1 MTLKEVV
8 SECVQYCR
16 MAVVGA
22 TVFQFA
28 LGGMFAPSLQAQETK
43 TASPIKHVIII
54 VGENRT
60 FDHVFATYKPTNGQ
74 TVDNLLS
81 RKIINA
87 DGTPGPNFSQA
98 AQFQA
103 DDFHQDEYQISPEKH
118 AQDVVY
124 PTLPPPLTGGPSDV
138 CKDNG
143 ICTLA
148 QAMASEN
155 GLFPTYY
162 QYMLT
167 GGTGQP
173 SHVPDQRI
181 QNVLDLPSGPFQLT
195 SKSFP
200 YDSYAASP
208 VHRFYQMWQQED
220 CNIKYAT
227 AKNPSGWVDGHPAS
241 SKLNLFEGF
250 VKKVVND
257 LKANEELWESTAIFV
272 TVDEGGGYYDS
283 GYVQPL
289 DFFGDGTRIPM
300 IVVSPY
306 TSAGHISH
314 TYTDH
319 VSVLKFIER
328 NWNLGTISKRSRD
341 NLPNPKPTKGN
352 AYVPA
357 NSPAIGDLFDLFDF
371 GKKLKDND

>member
-1 MTLKEVV
+1 MNCVTGNSHERNMRVKHKAQCALPQLISFRGPQEGECMTLIEVV
-8 SECVQYCR
+8 SECAQYCR
-16 MAVVGA
+16 VAIVGA
-22 TVFQFA
+22 TVVQFA
-28 LGGMFAPSLQAQETK
+28 LGGMFAPSLQAQETPK
-43 TASPIKHVIII
+43 TTSLIKHVIII

-60 FDHVFATYKPTNGQ
+60 FDHVFATYKPKNGE

-87 DGTPGPNFSQA
+87 DGTPGKNFAEA
-98 AQFQA
+98 AQFYA
-103 DDFHQDEYQISPEKH
+103 DDFHQDKFQLSPEKD
-118 AQDVVY
+118 AVY

-148 QAMASEN
+148 QAIASEN

-173 SHVPDQRI
+173 KHVPDQRI
-181 QNVLDLPSGPFQLT
+181 QNVNDLLSGPFQLT

-227 AKNPSGWVDGHPAS
+227 AKKPQRLQS
-241 SKLNLFEGF
+241 GF
-250 VKKVVND
+250 VPV
-257 LKANEELWESTAIFV
+257 
-272 TVDEGGGYYDS
+272 GGSDRWS
-283 GYVQPL
+283 
-289 DFFGDGTRIPM
+289 R
-300 IVVSPY
+300 
-306 TSAGHISH
+306 H
-314 TYTDH
+314 
-319 VSVLKFIER
+319 
-328 NWNLGTISKRSRD
+328 KR
-341 NLPNPKPTKGN
+341 
-352 AYVPA
+352 
-357 NSPAIGDLFDLFDF
+357 
-371 GKKLKDND
+371 